1 MLYGYFKDFPRKVA
15 ADNVLGDKAFNIAKN
30 SKCDGYQHGLAS
42 IVYKYFNKLSSG
54 RGALVKLSQTI
65 NWITKAGELQK
76 PIIRKFEKRIEYSFF
91 KDDIWG
97 ADLAN
102 LH

>member
-42 IVYKYFNKLSSG
+42 IVYKFFNKLSSG
-54 RGALVKLSQTI
+54 RGVLVKLRQTI

-76 PIIRKFEKRIEYSFF
+76 PIIGKFEKRIEYSFF

>member
-15 ADNVLGDKAFNIAKN
+15 ADKVLGDKSFNIAKN
-30 SKCDGYQHGLAS
+30 SKCDGYQSGLAS
-42 IVYKYFNKLSSG
+42 IVYKFFNKLSSG
-54 RGALVKLSQTI
+54 RGVLVKLSQTI

-91 KDDIWG
+91 KDNIWG